1 MRFRFVIL
9 FFLSLLWAK
18 DGTALLYAQSAP
30 ESHTTSLTELV
41 KQAEAKMA
49 AQEWAAAASI
59 WEHVV
64 AANPTMPHYWEQLGR
79 SRQFAKDYRKAIEAL
94 EKSLELGAGYPFN
107 AAYNIAC
114 SYAKLGEKEQAFKW
128 LEKAMDMGYRNL
140 QVVRIDTDLK
150 LLRGDPRFVKLAAL
164 EDVSKMSRDE
174 GWRYDLWFLA
184 RELRRIH
191 FDPFKNITR
200 DEFESYVKKLNDD
213 IPKLT
218 DPQIEIG
225 LMRLARRMG
234 DGHTLIRPAS
244 IQLSERML
252 ADRGVADRR
261 VAPIELYLFKEGLFI
276 TAAAPKYADIVG
288 ARVTLIGDHPVEEV
302 METLDQVISQD
313 NKMWPKNVGPAMMRN
328 PRMLN
333 GLGLIPDPDK
343 MAITIRDGEGKPRTV
358 TIAAETVDSTDDW
371 PHARQNATL
380 PAPPYLKNRKA
391 NYWFEYLPDS
401 KTVYFQYNA
410 VVQDPKETLPEFC
423 ERMFKFINENPV
435 ERLVIDMRWNGG
447 GNNFYNRPIVHGLI
461 RNDKIDRFGKLFV
474 IVGRQTYSAAMCG
487 ATEIERHTR
496 AIFVGEPTGS
506 RPNFVGESIMINLP
520 YSKMSGTISD
530 LYWQNSVAMDYRV
543 WIAPQLYAPPS
554 FDLYRA
560 NRDPA
565 MEAIMAYGQS
575 NPLNNGGMK

>member
-18 DGTALLYAQSAP
+18 DGTAPLYAQSAP
-30 ESHTTSLTELV
+30 ESRTTPLSELV

-59 WEHVV
+59 WEQVV
-64 AANPTMPHYWEQLGR
+64 AANPTMPRYWEQLGR
-79 SRQFAKDYRKAIEAL
+79 SRQIAKDYRKAIEAL

-114 SYAKLGEKEQAFKW
+114 SYAQLGEKEQAFKW

-184 RELRRIH
+184 RELKRIH

-261 VAPIELYLFKEGLFI
+261 VAPIELYLFTEGLFI

-371 PHARQNATL
+371 PNARQSANL
-380 PAPPYLKNRKA
+380 PVPPYLKNRKA
-391 NYWFEYLPDS
+391 NYWFEYIPDS

-410 VVQDPKETLPEFC
+410 VAQDPKETLPEFC

-447 GNNFYNRPIVHGLI
+447 GNNFYNRPIIHGLI

-506 RPNFVGESIMINLP
+506 SPNFVGESIMINLP

-543 WIAPQLYAPPS
+543 WISPQLYAPPS
-554 FDLYRA
+554 FELYRA

-565 MEAIMAYGQS
+565 MEAIIAY
-575 NPLNNGGMK
+575 PRE

>member
-1 MRFRFVIL
+1 MRFRFVL
-9 FFLSLLWAK
+9 MFLLSNLLA
-18 DGTALLYAQSAP
+18 TVLIMSANSQSAP
-30 ESHTTSLTELV
+30 EPRPAPLPELV

-59 WEHVV
+59 WEQVV
-64 AANPTMPHYWEQLGR
+64 AANPTMPRYWDQLGR
-79 SRQFAKDYRKAIEAL
+79 SCQLAKDYHKAIAAL
-94 EKSLELGAGYPFN
+94 EMSLELGAGYPFN

-114 SYAKLGEKEQAFKW
+114 SYAQLGEKEQAFKW

-150 LLRGDPRFVKLAAL
+150 LLHNDPRFIKLAAL
-164 EDVSKMSRDE
+164 DDVSKMSRDE

-184 RELRRIH
+184 RELKRIH
-191 FDPFKNITR
+191 FDPFKNFAR
-200 DEFESYVKKLNDD
+200 DEFEAYIKKLHDD

-225 LMRLARRMG
+225 LMKLARMMG

-244 IQLSERML
+244 IQLSDRML
-252 ADRGVADRR
+252 GYRGAADRR
-261 VAPIELYLFKEGLFI
+261 VAPVELYLFTEGLFI
-276 TAAAPKYADIVG
+276 TAAAPKHADIVG
-288 ARVTLIGDHPVEEV
+288 AQVKLIGDHTVEKV
-302 METLDQVISQD
+302 MEALDQVISRD
-313 NKMWPKNVGPAMMRN
+313 NKMWLKTVGPAMMRN

-333 GLGLIPDPDK
+333 GLGLIPEPDK
-343 MAITIRDGEGKPRTV
+343 MALTIRDGEGKTRTV
-358 TIAAETVDSTDDW
+358 MLAAEPVDSTDDW
-371 PHARQNATL
+371 PHARRNATSPVPL
-380 PAPPYLKNRKA
+380 YLKDRKA

-410 VVQDPKETLPEFC
+410 VAQDSKETLPEFC
-423 ERMFKFINENPV
+423 GRMFKFINENPV

-447 GNNFYNRPIVHGLI
+447 GNNFYNRPIIHGLI
-461 RNDKIDRFGKLFV
+461 RNGKIDQLGKLYV

-487 ATEIERHTR
+487 ATEIERHAK

-506 RPNFVGESIMINLP
+506 SPNFVGESIAINLP

-554 FDLYRA
+554 FELYRA

-565 MEAIMAYGQS
+565 MEAIMAYDQLNS
-575 NPLNNGGMK
+575 LNNGR

>member
-1 MRFRFVIL
+1 MRLRIVLL
-9 FFLSLLWAK
+9 FFLSLFLAK
-18 DGTALLYAQSAP
+18 NGAPPLYAQTAP
-30 ESHTTSLTELV
+30 EPRQLSLPELV
-41 KQAEAKMA
+41 KQAEGKMA
-49 AQEWAAAASI
+49 VQEWAAASAI
-59 WEHVV
+59 WEQVV
-64 AANPTMPHYWEQLGR
+64 AANPTMPRYWDQLGR
-79 SRQFAKDYRKAIEAL
+79 SRQLAKDYRKAIEAL

-114 SYAKLGEKEQAFKW
+114 SYALLGEKDQAFKW
-128 LEKAMDMGYRNL
+128 LEKAMDLGYRNL

-150 LLRGDPRFVKLAAL
+150 LLRDDPRFIKLAAL
-164 EDVSKMSRDE
+164 DDVSKMSRDE

-200 DEFESYVKKLNDD
+200 EEFESYVKKLHDD

-252 ADRGVADRR
+252 ADRGMADRR
-261 VAPIELYLFKEGLFI
+261 VAPIELYLFTEGLFI
-276 TAAAPKYADIVG
+276 TAAAPKHADIVG
-288 ARVTLIGDHPVEEV
+288 AQVTHIGDQAVEKV

-343 MAITIRDGEGKPRTV
+343 MAITIRDGEGKTRTV
-358 TIAAETVDSTDDW
+358 TLAAELVDSTGDW
-371 PHARQNATL
+371 PTARQGATAAEPL
-380 PAPPYLKNRKA
+380 YLKDRKA
-391 NYWFEYLPDS
+391 NYWFEFLPDS
-401 KTVYFQYNA
+401 KTLYFQYNA
-410 VVQDPKETLPEFC
+410 VAQDPKETLPEFC
-423 ERMFKFINENPV
+423 DRMFKFINENPV

-461 RNDKIDRFGKLFV
+461 RNEKINQLGKLFV

-487 ATEIERHTR
+487 ATEIERHTK

-506 RPNFVGESIMINLP
+506 SPNFVGESITINLP

-543 WIAPQLYAPPS
+543 WISPQLYAPPS
-554 FDLYRA
+554 FELYRA

-565 MEAIMAYGQS
+565 MEAIMAYVQLNS
-575 NPLNNGGMK
+575 LNNGGVK

>member
-1 MRFRFVIL
+1 MMRFRFL
-9 FFLSLLWAK
+9 FVFLLSNLLA
-18 DGTALLYAQSAP
+18 TICITSANSQSAP
-30 ESHTTSLTELV
+30 EPRPTLLPELV

-49 AQEWAAAASI
+49 AQEWPAASSL
-59 WEHVV
+59 WEQVV
-64 AANPTMPHYWEQLGR
+64 AANPTMPRYWDQLGR
-79 SRQFAKDYRKAIEAL
+79 SRQLAKDYRKAISAL
-94 EKSLELGAGYPFN
+94 EMSLELGAGYPFN
-107 AAYNIAC
+107 TAYNIAC
-114 SYAKLGEKEQAFKW
+114 SYAQLGEKDQALKW
-128 LEKAMDMGYRNL
+128 LEKAMDLGYRNL

-150 LLRGDPRFVKLAAL
+150 LLRDDPRFIKLAAL
-164 EDVSKMSRDE
+164 DDISKMSRDE

-184 RELRRIH
+184 RELKRIH
-191 FDPFKNITR
+191 FDPFKNMAR
-200 DEFESYVKKLNDD
+200 DEFESYVKKLHDD

-225 LMRLARRMG
+225 LMKLARRMG

-252 ADRGVADRR
+252 ADRGVADRK
-261 VAPIELYLFKEGLFI
+261 VAPIELYLFTEGLFI

-288 ARVTLIGDHPVEEV
+288 AQVKLIGDHTIEKV

-313 NKMWPKNVGPAMMRN
+313 NKMWPKNVGPAMIRN
-328 PRMLN
+328 PRMLY
-333 GLGLIPDPDK
+333 GLGLIPEPDK

-358 TIAAETVDSTDDW
+358 MLAAEQVDSTDDW
-371 PHARQNATL
+371 PTARQGAAAAEPL
-380 PAPPYLKNRKA
+380 YLKNRKA

-410 VVQDPKETLPEFC
+410 VVQDQKEILPEFC
-423 ERMFKFINENPV
+423 ARMFKFINENPV

-506 RPNFVGESIMINLP
+506 SPNFVGESIGINLP

-543 WIAPQLYAPPS
+543 WISPQLYAPPS
-554 FDLYRA
+554 FELYRA

-565 MEAIMAYGQS
+565 MEAITAY
-575 NPLNNGGMK
+575 PRE